1 MTSQKKLN
9 RTINRQN
16 LFMSMHPQK
25 RLSAAF
31 AVSRI
36 FQEASMTLASAES
49 VKQNRMPTVLVVHVT
64 ESQRMTKV
72 EKATTWLEERA
83 ADPKTGYSQASRWGP
98 DYDCSSFI
106 ITAWEQAGVPV
117 KSRGATYTGNM
128 VPVFLACGFKDV
140 TASVNLATGEG
151 LHRGDVIINEAN
163 HAVQYVG
170 NGKIVHARSS
180 EGNNIP
186 GDQSGNEVRVQPF
199 WNYPF
204 DRVLRYPE
212 VIDDDEPA
220 EDGDQE
226 VIHPMHRRTYFHLE
240 YGDGIKTKENPK
252 AKLSPQ
258 VRAWQ
263 ALLLCWGYDLGKYG
277 ADGEFGTL
285 TMLATQKWQEK
296 AKGIGAD
303 VEVNGIVDEDDWIE
317 IINVEA

>member
-1 MTSQKKLN
+1 
-9 RTINRQN
+9 
-16 LFMSMHPQK
+16 
-25 RLSAAF
+25 
-31 AVSRI
+31 
-36 FQEASMTLASAES
+36 
-49 VKQNRMPTVLVVHVT
+49 
-64 ESQRMTKV
+64 MTKV

-83 ADPKTGYSQASRWGP
+83 ADPRNGYSQANRWGP
-98 DYDCSSFI
+98 DFDCSSFI

-151 LHRGDVIINEAN
+151 LHRGDVIINERD
-163 HAVQYVG
+163 HVVQAVG

-186 GDQSGNEVRVQPF
+186 GDQSSNEIRVQPY
-199 WNYPF
+199 WNYSW

-212 VIDDDEPA
+212 VISDDDEPA
-220 EDGDQE
+220 EDEDPE
-226 VIHPMHRRTYFHLE
+226 IIHPMHRRTYFHLE
-240 YGDGIKTKENPK
+240 YGDGIGNPK
-252 AKLSPQ
+252 PQ
-258 VRAWQ
+258 VKAWQ
-263 ALLLCWGYDLGKYG
+263 NLLICWGYDLGKYG

-303 VEVNGIVDEDDWIE
+303 VEVNGIVDEDDWKE
-317 IINVEA
+317 IIEVIICQMN